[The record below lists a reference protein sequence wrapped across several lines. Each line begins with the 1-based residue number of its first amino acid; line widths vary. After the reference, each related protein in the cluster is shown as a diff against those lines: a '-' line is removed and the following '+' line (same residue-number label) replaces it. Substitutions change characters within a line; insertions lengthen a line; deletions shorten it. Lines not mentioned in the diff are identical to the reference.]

1 MPIDRSL
8 LARRFSRRA
17 VVEALLQQG
26 PVSRA
31 ELAKVTGLSKQTISE
46 VIGEMEGGGWVA
58 QVGVSR
64 GALGRTAV
72 TYEMERRAAYSLG
85 VDLGGTKLSAA
96 LADLSGEIVAE
107 LSEATDRRGGR
118 HVLQQIRR
126 VAGGLAAGS
135 GAQLDRLKSVVVGTP
150 GVVDPQS
157 GAIALVPNIP
167 GLSEIDVRRELG
179 ALFGGLDVLIENDV
193 NLTMLGEAWRG
204 AARGAENAAFVAVGT
219 GVGLGLIVNGK
230 LVRGAT
236 GAAGE
241 IAYLPIGGDLVS
253 PRALEVGAFELE
265 VASTG
270 IVEHYRRLGGSA
282 DLAREV
288 FQRLE
293 EGDVPA
299 RSTVDAVGRT
309 IALAVAALASILDPE
324 LVVMGGS
331 IGVRPELIE
340 RVRAHLPAV
349 VARPVTVMPSELG
362 SRAGLVGA
370 LSSAVNRL
378 HNGLFGVSDL
388 PGELTLPGLALSRAA
403 E

>member
-1 MPIDRSL
+1 M
-8 LARRFSRRA
+8 
-17 VVEALLQQG
+17 
-26 PVSRA
+26 
-31 ELAKVTGLSKQTISE
+31 
-46 VIGEMEGGGWVA
+46 
-58 QVGVSR
+58 
-64 GALGRTAV
+64 
-72 TYEMERRAAYSLG
+72 
-85 VDLGGTKLSAA
+85 
-96 LADLSGEIVAE
+96 
-107 LSEATDRRGGR
+107 
-118 HVLQQIRR
+118 
-126 VAGGLAAGS
+126 AGGLAAGS

-282 DLAREV
+282 DW
-288 FQRLE
+288 
-293 EGDVPA
+293 
-299 RSTVDAVGRT
+299 
-309 IALAVAALASILDPE
+309 
-324 LVVMGGS
+324 
-331 IGVRPELIE
+331 
-340 RVRAHLPAV
+340 RVK
-349 VARPVTVMPSELG
+349 S
-362 SRAGLVGA
+362 
-370 LSSAVNRL
+370 SSAWRRATCRP
-378 HNGLFGVSDL
+378 GRPSTRSAAPL
-388 PGELTLPGLALSRAA
+388 PLPLPRSPRSSIPSWW
-403 E
+403 

>member
-46 VIGEMEGGGWVA
+46 VVGEMESGGWVA

-107 LSEATDRRGGR
+107 SSEATDRRGGR

-126 VAGGLAAGS
+126 VAGALAASS
-135 GAQLDRLKSVVVGTP
+135 GAELDRLKSVVIGTP

-204 AARGAENAAFVAVGT
+204 AARGAENAAFLAVGT
-219 GVGLGLIVNGK
+219 GIGLGLIVNGK

-270 IVEHYRRLGGSA
+270 IVRALQALG
-282 DLAREV
+282 RHCR
-288 FQRLE
+288 F
-293 EGDVPA
+293 
-299 RSTVDAVGRT
+299 
-309 IALAVAALASILDPE
+309 
-324 LVVMGGS
+324 
-331 IGVRPELIE
+331 
-340 RVRAHLPAV
+340 
-349 VARPVTVMPSELG
+349 
-362 SRAGLVGA
+362 GA
-370 LSSAVNRL
+370 
-378 HNGLFGVSDL
+378 
-388 PGELTLPGLALSRAA
+388 
-403 E
+403 